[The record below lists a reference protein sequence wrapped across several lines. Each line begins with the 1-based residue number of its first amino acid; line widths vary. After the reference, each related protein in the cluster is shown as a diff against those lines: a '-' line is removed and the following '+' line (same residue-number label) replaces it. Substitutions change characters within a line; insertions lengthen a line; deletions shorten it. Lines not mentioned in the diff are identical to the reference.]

1 MSPGHAMHI
10 SIHGQHYPIRTELDA
25 AYIDQLARYVEEKM
39 RMAERDT
46 QSADTL
52 RVAVIAALN
61 IADELFRARADT
73 HGAEGRVLARAAD
86 IERLIDAVLATA
98 QKQAI
103 A

>member
-1 MSPGHAMHI
+1 MHVD
-10 SIHGQHYPIRTELDA
+10 IHGQQYPIRTDLDA

-39 RMAERDT
+39 RLAERDT
-46 QSADTL
+46 QSADVL

-61 IADELFRARADT
+61 IADELFRARADNQ
-73 HGAEGRVLARAAD
+73 GIEGRVLARAAD
-86 IERLIDAVLATA
+86 IERLIDAVLAGA